1 MKFKLFLA
9 LILIYSCANTNTN
22 NSLKKIS
29 HNSQGFA
36 YIYTNDEFINKNVS
50 KKFDNTTMQISS
62 NYVKRGVLLKIINP
76 HNKKNIILK
85 NSKNADYPEFYNILI
100 TEPVAFELGLNK
112 NIPYVEVIEIKKNK
126 SFKAKKAKTYIEEK
140 TVDKKAPV
148 QKVAIS
154 NISKNKFK
162 TKNLN
167 KKKSFFIN
175 IGTFY
180 SLNTAKALKSKII
193 EDLELSD
200 SNIIKI
206 KSKKK
211 NQNELTSGPYTSIN
225 LMKNDYIQLK
235 KFGFEQLDIK
245 LND

>member
-22 NSLKKIS
+22 YSLKKTS

-85 NSKNADYPEFYNILI
+85 NTKNADYPEFYNILI

-112 NIPYVEVIEIKKNK
+112 NIPYVEVIEIKNK
-126 SFKAKKAKTYIEEK
+126 SFKAKKAKTYVEEK

-154 NISKNKFK
+154 NISKNKLK

-167 KKKSFFIN
+167 KKRVFS
-175 IGTFY
+175 
-180 SLNTAKALKSKII
+180 
-193 EDLELSD
+193 
-200 SNIIKI
+200 
-206 KSKKK
+206 
-211 NQNELTSGPYTSIN
+211 
-225 LMKNDYIQLK
+225 
-235 KFGFEQLDIK
+235 
-245 LND
+245 

>member
-9 LILIYSCANTNTN
+9 FILFYSCASTSTNYN
-22 NSLKKIS
+22 LKKIS
-29 HNSQGFA
+29 HNSLGFA
-36 YIYTNDEFINKNVS
+36 YIYSNDEFTNKNVS
-50 KKFDNTTMQISS
+50 KKFDNTIMQISS
-62 NYVKRGVLLKIINP
+62 NYVKRGASLKIINP

-85 NSKNADYPEFYNILI
+85 NTKHANYPEFYNILI
-100 TEPVAFELGLNK
+100 TEPVAAEIGLDK

-140 TVDKKAPV
+140 TVNKKAPV
-148 QKVAIS
+148 QAVAIS

-162 TKNLN
+162 NKNLN
-167 KKKSFFIN
+167 KKMRFFIN

-180 SLNTAKALKSKII
+180 SLNTAKTLKSKII
-193 EDLELSD
+193 KDLELSD
-200 SNIIKI
+200 SNIIKL

-245 LND
+245 VND

>member
-22 NSLKKIS
+22 YSLKKTS
-29 HNSQGFA
+29 HNSHGFA
-36 YIYTNDEFINKNVS
+36 YIYTNDDFI
-50 KKFDNTTMQISS
+50 
-62 NYVKRGVLLKIINP
+62 KRGVLLKIINP

-85 NSKNADYPEFYNILI
+85 NSKNANYPEFYNILI

-126 SFKAKKAKTYIEEK
+126 SFKAKKAKTYVEEK

-193 EDLELSD
+193 KDLELSD
-200 SNIIKI
+200 NNIIKI

>member
-1 MKFKLFLA
+1 MKFKLFLI
-9 LILIYSCANTNTN
+9 LILFYSCASTSTNYK
-22 NSLKKIS
+22 LKKIS
-29 HNSQGFA
+29 HNSLGFA
-36 YIYTNDEFINKNVS
+36 YIYSNDEFINKNVS

-62 NYVKRGVLLKIINP
+62 NYVKRGTSLKIINP

-85 NSKNADYPEFYNILI
+85 NTKHADYPEFYNILI
-100 TEPVAFELGLNK
+100 TEPVALEIGLDK

-140 TVDKKAPV
+140 TVNKKAPV
-148 QKVAIS
+148 QAVTIS

-162 TKNLN
+162 NKNLN
-167 KKKSFFIN
+167 KKMRFFIN

-180 SLNTAKALKSKII
+180 SLNTAKTLKSKII
-193 EDLELSD
+193 KDLELSD

>member
-22 NSLKKIS
+22 YSLKKTS
-29 HNSQGFA
+29 HNSHGFA
-36 YIYTNDEFINKNVS
+36 YIYTNDDFINKNVS

-126 SFKAKKAKTYIEEK
+126 SFKAKKAKTYVEEK

-154 NISKNKFK
+154 NISKNKLK

-193 EDLELSD
+193 KDLDLSD
-200 SNIIKI
+200 NNIIKI

-235 KFGFEQLDIK
+235 KFGFELLDIK